1 MLSHCGSFV
10 NIRGGHAWPYLVRST
25 AAKPIK
31 VFLQSGELDANI
43 IYGNWPLANKQ
54 MTAALQ
60 FAGYDVRF
68 EFGTGGHNLRHA
80 GALFAESLHWL
91 FTDSA

>member
-1 MLSHCGSFV
+1 
-10 NIRGGHAWPYLVRST
+10 
-25 AAKPIK
+25 
-31 VFLQSGELDANI
+31 
-43 IYGNWPLANKQ
+43 

-80 GALFAESLHWL
+80 GALFTESLQWL
-91 FTDSA
+91 FTDQK